1 MNYPLWE
8 LPAAGLLIAGI
19 SILHVFISHF
29 AVGGGLFLVVAE
41 SRARRHGDG
50 AMLGFLKG
58 LSRFFILLTLVL
70 GAITGVGIWF
80 TITLVNPQA
89 TSALINTFVWCWAIE
104 WTFFLTE
111 IAAAMVYY
119 YGWERLS
126 PRTHLAVGWVYFVAA
141 WASLAVID
149 GILSFMVTSGDWAH
163 TRGLLDGFF
172 NPSYFPTLVLRT
184 GVAGGLAGLYVLLAG
199 ACVSDADLKGRIAR
213 YAGFGWVVPAAVV
226 SAASFVWYLSVLAR
240 AGVPVAE
247 ALGAKGSGLG
257 AVLAAALSLTP
268 RSGQPILQ
276 HTMFGAL
283 AGSALLVL
291 ATLALVALRRRR
303 YGRLEAGALMLIGFV
318 VMGSGEW
325 AREALRKP
333 WVIDRYMFTNGVR
346 LPAPDGVPGPPEA
359 LGADPFTVEALS
371 AKGVLSSTAW
381 VRVPAAYRPEDS
393 AFASLPGAERAGLEA
408 AAGAEVF
415 RVLCSQCHTQT
426 GYLAIRPLVQ
436 GQSVGAIDKVLVNLA
451 KPVDAAGQP
460 TRWSDPH
467 LRLDTWLGRR
477 MPPFTGT
484 EAERRA
490 LAVYLARLGG
500 DAAAGAEA
508 AATAVRGPVLFEDNC
523 AMCHGA
529 DGEWPIGARVKGK
542 TAEELYELIG
552 RLPQV
557 NEAMPPFEGSDEERR
572 ALAEHLAA
580 LGKE

>member
-19 SILHVFISHF
+19 AILHVFISHF

-41 SRARRHGDG
+41 SRARRQADG

-80 TITLVNPQA
+80 TIALVNPQA
-89 TSALINTFVWCWAIE
+89 TSALINTFVWGWAIE

-126 PRTHLAVGWVYFVAA
+126 PRRHLAVGWVYFVAA

-149 GILSFMVTSGDWAH
+149 GILAFMLTSGDWVA
-163 TRGLLDGFF
+163 TRSLPDGFF
-172 NPSYFPTLVLRT
+172 NPGYLPTVVLRT
-184 GVAGGLAGLYVLLAG
+184 AVACVLAGLYVLLAG
-199 ACVSDADLKGRIAR
+199 AFVRDEDLKGRIAR
-213 YAGFGWVVPAAVV
+213 YAGFVWVVPAAVV
-226 SAASFVWYLSVLAR
+226 SAVSFVWYLSVLQA
-240 AGVPVAE
+240 AGAPVVE
-247 ALGAKGSGLG
+247 ALGVKGHGLW
-257 AVLAAALSLTP
+257 AILSAALSLAP

-276 HTMFGAL
+276 HTLFGIV

-291 ATLALVALRRRR
+291 ATLALVTLRGRR
-303 YGRLEAGALMLIGFV
+303 YGRLEAGLLMLVGFV
-318 VMGSGEW
+318 AMGSGEW

-346 LPAPDGVPGPPEA
+346 LPAPDTVPKAPET
-359 LGADPFTVEALS
+359 LGADPFTVDTLS
-371 AKGVLSSTAW
+371 ANGVLASTPW

-393 AFASLPGAERAGLEA
+393 AFASLPGAERAALEA
-408 AAGAEVF
+408 SAGAEVF

-426 GYLAIRPLVQ
+426 GYLAIRPLVT
-436 GQSVGAIDKVLVNLA
+436 GQSVGAIDNVLVNLA
-451 KPVDAAGQP
+451 QPVDAAGQP
-460 TRWSDPH
+460 TAWSDPH
-467 LRLDTWLGRR
+467 LRLETWLGRR

-500 DAAAGAEA
+500 DASAGAEA
-508 AATAVRGPVLFEDNC
+508 VAAAARGPVLFEDNC

-529 DGEWPIGARVKGK
+529 DGEWPIGPRVTGK
-542 TAEELYELIG
+542 AAQDLYEMLG
-552 RLPQV
+552 RLSEI
-557 NEAMPPFEGSDEERR
+557 NEAMPPFEGSDEDRR
-572 ALAEHLAA
+572 ALAEHLAV